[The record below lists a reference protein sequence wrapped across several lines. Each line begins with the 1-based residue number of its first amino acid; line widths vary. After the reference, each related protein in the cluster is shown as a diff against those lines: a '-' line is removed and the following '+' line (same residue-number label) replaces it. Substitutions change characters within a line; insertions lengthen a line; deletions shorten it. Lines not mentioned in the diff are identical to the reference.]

1 MVNNPHKKN
10 CKVLMIEPSNQ
21 LPANEKARPNGT
33 LGPAY
38 IVGSL
43 RRHGIE
49 VDYIDATVG
58 QEGRDLKE
66 TFYLREELEN
76 GSIRYGM
83 KKEELY
89 EIFPNYDIIATSSIF
104 TVQTRM
110 HFEIASIVKEVE
122 KQNNKKILTVSGGVN
137 ARSLREHFLSNG
149 FDIIALAEGE
159 DTIIQIVEE
168 VSSKK
173 PDFSKK
179 LPRFFFKHQK
189 K

>member
-66 TFYLREELEN
+66 TFY
-76 GSIRYGM
+76 
-83 KKEELY
+83 
-89 EIFPNYDIIATSSIF
+89 
-104 TVQTRM
+104 
-110 HFEIASIVKEVE
+110 
-122 KQNNKKILTVSGGVN
+122 
-137 ARSLREHFLSNG
+137 
-149 FDIIALAEGE
+149 
-159 DTIIQIVEE
+159 
-168 VSSKK
+168 
-173 PDFSKK
+173 
-179 LPRFFFKHQK
+179 
-189 K
+189 